1 MPEKGGEG
9 VIVAEGGLSA
19 GFSLYVQDGKLV
31 YHFNWFDEG
40 RYVITSAEPV
50 PLGKSIV
57 RFEFA
62 YDGGGLGKGGVG
74 TLLIDGKKVGEG
86 RIEKTIPARFGIDTF
101 GVGVDTGSPVS
112 NTYKS
117 PFAFT
122 GTIGKVVVDLT
133 PMKKADADAAAILEL
148 ALAVK
153 KAMSD

>member
-1 MPEKGGEG
+1 MK
-9 VIVAEGGLSA
+9 VDTRL
-19 GFSLYVQDGKLV
+19 
-31 YHFNWFDEG
+31 
-40 RYVITSAEPV
+40 RSAEPV
-50 PLGKSIV
+50 PPGKSTV

-101 GVGVDTGSPVS
+101 GVGADTGSPVS

-133 PMKKADADAAAILEL
+133 PMKKSDADAAAILEL
-148 ALAVK
+148 ALAMK